1 MSLMVNDI
9 FRNKA
14 KRSPEQVQALANT
27 VGEINDITEPLESA
41 VWLFEKIAY
50 LVASAWP
57 HEAITKKV
65 SDDLTERGYDIDI
78 MPYPHGVGPD
88 GITKVDKTVERLDS
102 NEVETDVH
110 FQITEGRFTIEFVS
124 GVPVVDYKSHM
135 RQESF
140 SVKVKT
146 GGIILLYK
154 SFTREVSV

>member
-50 LVASAWP
+50 LIATAWP
-57 HEAITKKV
+57 HEVIAKKV
-65 SDDLTERGYDIDI
+65 SDDLTDRGYDVNIIPCPKNHRNKKKIEKIDI
-78 MPYPHGVGPD
+78 NE
-88 GITKVDKTVERLDS
+88 IERDVYFRI
-102 NEVETDVH
+102 NEGKFD
-110 FQITEGRFTIEFVS
+110 IDFVC
-124 GVPVVDYKSHM
+124 GTPVIDYQQHK